1 MKQEELEDLVKQV
14 YFYCE
19 NKDPTGL
26 YPDRDIDLRE
36 FASKLLAV
44 YEAKIRAQQAK
55 ERPSERLDSQ
65 AQICSLLAP
74 ATPQGQ
80 SRPE

>member
-1 MKQEELEDLVKQV
+1 MKKEEFEDLVKQV

-19 NKDPTGL
+19 NRDPNGL

-44 YEAKIRAQQAK
+44 YEAKIK
-55 ERPSERLDSQ
+55 GDSPNPV
-65 AQICSLLAP
+65 CSLLAP
-74 ATPQGQ
+74 STRPQQ
-80 SRPE
+80 SPRE

>member
-1 MKQEELEDLVKQV
+1 MKTEEFEDLVKQV

-19 NKDPTGL
+19 NKDPNGL

-44 YEAKIRAQQAK
+44 YEAKIKA
-55 ERPSERLDSQ
+55 ESQ
-65 AQICSLLAP
+65 THVCSLLAP
-74 ATPQGQ
+74 TPRPPQ
-80 SRPE
+80 SL

>member
-1 MKQEELEDLVKQV
+1 MKTEEFEDLVKQV

-36 FASKLLAV
+36 FASKLIAV
-44 YEAKIRAQQAK
+44 YEAKSKAENQA
-55 ERPSERLDSQ
+55 PV
-65 AQICSLLAP
+65 CSLLAP
-74 ATPQGQ
+74 LTHKP
-80 SRPE
+80 

>member
-1 MKQEELEDLVKQV
+1 MKTEELEDMVKQV

-19 NKDPTGL
+19 NRDPNGL

-36 FASKLLAV
+36 FASKLIAV
-44 YEAKIRAQQAK
+44 YEAKVRRNK
-55 ERPSERLDSQ
+55 ERPYGHHDSQ
-65 AQICSLLAP
+65 DQICSLLVP
-74 ATPQGQ
+74 ATPQDL

>member
-44 YEAKIRAQQAK
+44 YEAKIKARQAK
-55 ERPSERLDSQ
+55 ERPSGHHDSQ
-65 AQICSLLAP
+65 AQICVLLAP
-74 ATPQGQ
+74 ATPQG
-80 SRPE
+80 SALPE

>member
-44 YEAKIRAQQAK
+44 YEAKIKARQAK
-55 ERPSERLDSQ
+55 ERPALGSQ
-65 AQICSLLAP
+65 AEICSLLAP
-74 ATPQGQ
+74 ATPQG
-80 SRPE
+80 SALPE

>member
-1 MKQEELEDLVKQV
+1 VKQV

-44 YEAKIRAQQAK
+44 YEAKIK
-55 ERPSERLDSQ
+55 GSDSPNPV
-65 AQICSLLAP
+65 CSLLAP
-74 ATPQGQ
+74 QIRDYQ
-80 SRPE
+80 R

>member
-1 MKQEELEDLVKQV
+1 MKTEELDDLIKQV

-19 NKDPTGL
+19 NKDPNGL

-44 YEAKIRAQQAK
+44 YEAKTK
-55 ERPSERLDSQ
+55 VESQ
-65 AQICSLLAP
+65 APVCSLL
-74 ATPQGQ
+74 
-80 SRPE
+80 SKSNK